1 MRFKTLTEATEDKGA
16 QEFLDNLPKEEQE
29 KIADLEDI
37 LEIDTEIEN
46 PSMVT
51 DTLDRSLQRA
61 VSAYNRGKIAGKA
74 ANVLFVGR
82 AGTGKTAQVKKW
94 AKQRN
99 VNLVMLDAKTLEVSD
114 LGGAIAPAVDET
126 GTQQNYVTQL
136 GNKMLDV
143 LDEPGTVLFLDELNR
158 AKPEVMGSLLTLI
171 LDHTIADSEYS
182 SEDAKE
188 KGGAAHQR
196 LLNGFLFT
204 VACINPTSGGYEGV
218 NELDMAMR
226 GRFRIKDM
234 GDMPDTKQY
243 LGYMKNKLG
252 KEIKQAEEALAKK
265 PDSKLRRKDVTA
277 AMGRLKLAE
286 TILKS
291 PLFQWDT
298 ADEEMEQSLKG
309 DNYQTLS
316 PRDFSAV
323 INACDGTKEDLI
335 DIWPDFCNETKQD
348 MIEQILTDY
357 VDVDDKANSVFK
369 AIEAE
374 DTDDEDSIFG
384 AESAWD
390 KVSALL

>member
-1 MRFKTLTEATEDKGA
+1 MKIIRLNEAEDKGA
-16 QEFLDNLPKEEQE
+16 EEYLDSLPQEEQE
-29 KIADLEDI
+29 SIQDLEDI
-37 LEIDTEIEN
+37 LDIDTEIEN

-51 DTLDRSLQRA
+51 ETLDRSLQRA
-61 VSAYNRGKIAGKA
+61 MAAYNKGKIAGKA

-94 AKQRN
+94 AQQRK

-114 LGGAIAPAVDET
+114 LGGAIAPAVDDK
-126 GTQQNYVTQL
+126 GVQQNYVTQL

-143 LDEPGTVLFLDELNR
+143 LDEPGSVLFLDELNR

-182 SEDAKE
+182 AEDAKA

-196 LLNGFLFT
+196 LLDGFLFT

-243 LGYMKNKLG
+243 LGYMTSKLT
-252 KEIKQAEEALAKK
+252 KDIQKAEEALKQR
-265 PDSKLRRKDVTA
+265 PDSRSRQKEVVA
-277 AMGRLKLAE
+277 ATGRLKLAQ

-335 DIWPDFCNETKQD
+335 DIWPDFCNETKLD
-348 MIEQILTDY
+348 LIEQILTDY

-369 AIEAE
+369 SEQE
-374 DTDDEDSIFG
+374 ETNDEDSIFG

>member
-1 MRFKTLTEATEDKGA
+1 MKIIRLNEANEDPKA
-16 QEFLDNLPKEEQE
+16 QEFLDKLPEGEKEHIE
-29 KIADLEDI
+29 DLEDI
-37 LEIDTEIEN
+37 LNIDIEIEN
-46 PSMVT
+46 PTMVT
-51 DTLDRSLQRA
+51 NALDRSLERA
-61 VSAYNRGKIAGKA
+61 ISAYNKGKIAGKA
-74 ANVLFVGR
+74 ANILFVGR

-94 AKQRN
+94 AKDRG

-114 LGGAIAPAVDET
+114 LGGAIAPAVDEK

-143 LDEPGTVLFLDELNR
+143 LDEPGSVLFLDELNR
-158 AKPEVMGSLLTLI
+158 ARPEVMGSLLTLI

-182 SEDAKE
+182 AEDAKL

-196 LLNGFLFT
+196 LLKGFLFT

-234 GDMPDTKQY
+234 GDMPNTQEY
-243 LGYMKNKLG
+243 LGYMKSKLE
-252 KEIKQAEEALAKK
+252 KEIKNAEELLKQK
-265 PDSKLRRKDVTA
+265 PNSKLRQKEVTA
-277 AMGRLKLAE
+277 ANGRLKLAT

-298 ADEEMEQSLKG
+298 ADEEMEQSLRG

-335 DIWPDFCNETKQD
+335 DIWSDYCNDNKQD

-369 AIEAE
+369 DLDNEE
-374 DTDDEDSIFG
+374 SDEDSIFG
-384 AESAWD
+384 AESDWD